1 MKNKNLYFLLAGLMV
16 LSFMFNSCKKDKT
29 DSLQSLFTTG
39 KWELG
44 SVIEYKLL
52 GNQELSK
59 DTLECDSSQIFKFND
74 DMTCSYT
81 NMDCVAT
88 TVSGKW
94 SLSDTRLFLFAD
106 LTYPTVTSAGTNQPF
121 INSRISN
128 LGDFSMVLE
137 TGDLQTY
144 YTATERR
151 TIRRWGFIRI
161 KPNVAQ

>member
-1 MKNKNLYFLLAGLMV
+1 MKNKNLYFLLVGLMV
-16 LSFMFNSCKKDKT
+16 LSFTFNSCKKDKT
-29 DSLQSLFTTG
+29 DSIQSLFTNG

-44 SVIEYKLL
+44 SVIEYKYL
-52 GNQELSK
+52 GGQETNR
-59 DTLECDSSQIFKFND
+59 DTLKCNNSQIFKFND

-81 NMDCVAT
+81 NLDCKLS
-88 TVSGKW
+88 TVSGRW

-106 LTYPTVTSAGTNQPF
+106 ITYPTVTTAGTKQPF

-128 LGDFSMVLE
+128 LGEFSMVLE

-144 YTATERR
+144 FTSTDMR